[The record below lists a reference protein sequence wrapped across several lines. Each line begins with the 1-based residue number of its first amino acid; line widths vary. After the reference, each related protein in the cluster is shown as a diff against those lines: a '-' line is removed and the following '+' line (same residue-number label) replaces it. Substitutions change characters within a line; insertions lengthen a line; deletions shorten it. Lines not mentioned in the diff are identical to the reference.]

1 MDVVLSTPTPFRSPQ
16 ASCAVSVGAPP
27 GAAQHSAEL
36 SALQERV
43 AQLEQS
49 QAELEAFAH
58 AVAHELRTPLSA
70 ANSFCSLLQE
80 ALADQ
85 PGEPARVSAHYASR
99 LKLGLQHMAQ
109 LTEALVTLARASRA
123 SLRMEAVDMSSLAL
137 EVLDGLQAREP
148 GRACQCHVQPGL
160 TDWGDRALLRQVL
173 ENLLGNAWKFSANQ
187 AVVHIEFMRQSP
199 QEGGAYL
206 VRDRGAGF
214 EMAQVSRLFQAFE
227 RLHSSAEFPGS
238 GIGLSLVKRIVASH
252 GGAVRA
258 YSSPGQGATFFFTL
272 GAPAV
277 VARPA
282 LTP

>member
-1 MDVVLSTPTPFRSPQ
+1 M
-16 ASCAVSVGAPP
+16 
-27 GAAQHSAEL
+27 SAGTQPCVATDHARL
-36 SALQERV
+36 AALQERV

-70 ANSFCSLLQE
+70 SNSFCSLLQE

-85 PGEPARVSAHYASR
+85 PGESARLGAHYASR
-99 LKLGLQHMAQ
+99 LSMGLQHMGQ

-123 SLRMEAVDMSSLAL
+123 SLRMELVDMSSLAL

-148 GRACQCHVQPGL
+148 GRACQCQVQPGL
-160 TDWGDRALLRQVL
+160 SDWGDRALLRQVL
-173 ENLLGNAWKFSANQ
+173 ENLLGNAWKFSAKQ
-187 AVVHIEFMRQSP
+187 AVVHIEFMRQPP

-214 EMAQVSRLFQAFE
+214 DMAQASRLFQTFE

-258 YSSPGQGATFFFTL
+258 HSSPGQGATFFFTL
-272 GAPAV
+272 GAQDA
-277 VARPA
+277 AAHLA